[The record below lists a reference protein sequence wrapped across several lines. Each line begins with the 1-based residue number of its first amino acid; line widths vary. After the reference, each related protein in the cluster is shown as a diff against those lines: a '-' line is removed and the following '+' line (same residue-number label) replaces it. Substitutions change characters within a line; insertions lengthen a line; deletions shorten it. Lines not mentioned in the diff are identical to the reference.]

1 MATFFKEESRTFN
14 EYLIVPGYS
23 SAENTPDKVD
33 LTTPLVRFKKGETS
47 AISLKLPM
55 ISAIMQSVS
64 NDTLAVAL
72 AKEGGMSFIYG
83 SQSIEDEAAMVANV
97 KRYKA
102 GFVISDSNIR
112 PDQTIGEL
120 LKLIEKTGHSTV
132 IITDDGTASGKFLGI
147 VTNKDYRLSRL

>member
-33 LTTPLVRFKKGETS
+33 LTTPLVRYKKGETP

-64 NDTLAVAL
+64 NDTLAIAL
-72 AKEGGMSFIYG
+72 AK
-83 SQSIEDEAAMVANV
+83 
-97 KRYKA
+97 
-102 GFVISDSNIR
+102 
-112 PDQTIGEL
+112 
-120 LKLIEKTGHSTV
+120 
-132 IITDDGTASGKFLGI
+132 
-147 VTNKDYRLSRL
+147 